1 MRQISTLLWLPLLG
15 ILLLGC
21 QPAPERQQS
30 ALNQLKLGS
39 GTGSELESEPGA
51 GPGFSPVLRGR
62 ALSFPADHL
71 AHENFRIEWWY
82 LTANLTTDQGDPL
95 GLQWTQFRLA
105 LAPADT
111 PLPTP
116 GAQPGQAASPQVASP
131 QVASPQVASPQSVS
145 QASAWQTRQ
154 LYTAHA
160 ALTGKH
166 RHLAQEK
173 WSRGHPALAGVSAS
187 PLTVSLDDW
196 RWQSEGASL
205 FPARLTV
212 AADDFGYSLS
222 LQSNAPL
229 QLQGEQGYSLKR
241 ADAKLASYYYSQP
254 FIEVEGWVELDGNRV
269 GVRGQAWLDREWSSQ
284 LLTREQE
291 GWDWFALRLEDGS
304 ALMLYRLRGEQD
316 FYSARRMFKDGSG
329 HAIAPGDIRLE
340 ARRWQQT
347 PSGKYPVSWHL
358 QIPSEALDLSIT
370 PLNPAAAMP
379 LSLSYWEGPIA
390 ITGSHSGLGY
400 LELTGYD

>member
-1 MRQISTLLWLPLLG
+1 MKQISTLLWLPLLG
-15 ILLLGC
+15 MLLLGC
-21 QPAPERQQS
+21 QPAPERQQTP
-30 ALNQLKLGS
+30 LNQLEPGS
-39 GTGSELESEPGA
+39 GAEAGTGA
-51 GPGFSPVLRGR
+51 GFSPVLPGR
-62 ALSFPADHL
+62 TLSFPADHL

-105 LAPADT
+105 LAPAGT
-111 PLPTP
+111 PLPAP
-116 GAQPGQAASPQVASP
+116 GIQPGQVAS
-131 QVASPQVASPQSVS
+131 QV
-145 QASAWQTRQ
+145 SAWQTRQ

-160 ALTGKH
+160 AVTGKH
-166 RHLAQEK
+166 RHQAQEK

-187 PLTVSLDDW
+187 PLSVSLDDW

-222 LQSNAPL
+222 LQSGAPL
-229 QLQGEQGYSLKR
+229 QLQGEQGYSIKR

-347 PSGKYPVSWHL
+347 PSGKYPVSWRL

-379 LSLSYWEGPIA
+379 LSLSYWEGPIT
-390 ITGSHSGLGY
+390 ITGSQSGLGY